1 METSTKKRVVKKVSK
16 KTTPNDQ
23 VIKKPD
29 LLEQFKKF
37 EETKQLKEVKPT
49 NDETIEEINL
59 FNDDEDSKKIIKKK
73 TDIGAKKVIQLI
85 KPNVNQEAEE
95 RKVNSIDKYTDKRKE
110 ITVVGKTVEKVLKV
124 TTITKLQ
131 VESKTIKTV
140 NHEDVDYNGKKYTV
154 CLTHY
159 NDDHILFV
167 VDYDDRDKIIN
178 VAWHFKPNGGYIAHT
193 YYTQDEGAKKELYLH
208 NVIMNKLTFEG
219 KGQQQTVDHIN
230 RIGRDNRK
238 CNLRMA
244 TSQSA
249 QNFNQKRRERTTE
262 LPEDSGLTADDMPKN
277 VYYAKPNGPHGEYF
291 YIEIR
296 GVQELGDRFLW
307 KSTKSNKVSLKI
319 KLQETI
325 DKMMELREQYPVL
338 KEVFV
343 TEETEELRHQLI
355 KEYNEIIQLSHYPP
369 EIILNN
375 IFTFEGELHNKQE
388 IEKEDEV
395 VILETTKKLRE
406 YGRKADVLPPNC
418 GVTLDEI
425 PKYCYYKPASD
436 KRGDKFLIERH
447 PKLLEEGKRQWATP
461 EKKTLTTKEKFDLMI
476 AKLNELNQ

>member
-23 VIKKPD
+23 VSKKTD
-29 LLEQFKKF
+29 LLEQLQKF
-37 EETKQLKEVKPT
+37 EENKQTIEVNPT
-49 NDETIEEINL
+49 NEQINL
-59 FNDDEDSKKIIKKK
+59 FNEDDDTKKVIKKK

-85 KPNVNQEAEE
+85 KPKVNHDDEE
-95 RKVNSIDKYTDKRKE
+95 TKVNSTDRYIDKKKE
-110 ITVVGKTVEKVLKV
+110 ITIVGKTYKKVLKV

-131 VESKTIKTV
+131 VESKTINTI
-140 NHEDVDYNGKKYTV
+140 NHEDIEYKDKKYTV
-154 CLTHY
+154 CCCPYLDT
-159 NDDHILFV
+159 HILYII
-167 VDYDDRDKIIN
+167 DCDDRDKIIN
-178 VAWHFKPNGGYIAHT
+178 YPFHYMSDGGYLSHSMT
-193 YYTQDEGAKKELYLH
+193 YDGVQKQLYLH
-208 NVIMNKLTFEG
+208 NIIMNKLTFEG

-244 TSQSA
+244 ESQSA

-262 LPEDSGLTADDMPKN
+262 LPEDSGLSVDDMPKN

-325 DKMMELREQYPVL
+325 DKMMELREQYPIL
-338 KEVFV
+338 KEIFV

-355 KEYNEIIQLSHYPP
+355 KEYNEIIQLSHYPAD
-369 EIILNN
+369 IILNN

-388 IEKEDEV
+388 IKKEDEV
-395 VILETTKKLRE
+395 IILETTKKLRE
-406 YGRKADVLPPNC
+406 YGRKADTLPPNC
-418 GVTLDEI
+418 GVTIDEI
-425 PKYCYYKPASD
+425 PKYCYYKPSSE
-436 KRGDKFLIERH
+436 KRGDKFVIERH
-447 PKLLEEGKRQWATP
+447 PKLIELGKRQWTTS
-461 EKKTLTTKEKFDLMI
+461 ESKSLTTKEKFDLMI
-476 AKLNELNQ
+476 VKLNELNQ